1 MVLFYPPL
9 FFLVPHKSRYS
20 SNHLFLRKILGSVK
34 GSEFCHYMTD
44 MAPQEASIMV
54 DFLSLEKKIF
64 KGKEDLRTKGRI
76 ILKWVLQKQGVVMC
90 TEFFGSVHVPLVISC
105 ERSNES

>member
-76 ILKWVLQKQGVVMC
+76 ILK
-90 TEFFGSVHVPLVISC
+90 
-105 ERSNES
+105 

>member
-1 MVLFYPPL
+1 M
-9 FFLVPHKSRYS
+9 
-20 SNHLFLRKILGSVK
+20 K

-76 ILKWVLQKQGVVMC
+76 ILK
-90 TEFFGSVHVPLVISC
+90 
-105 ERSNES
+105 